1 MSIEGEGWHIRTP
14 EQRQALIEY
23 IEANSNSEIVFK
35 VIRPNRTTRQNNAL
49 HAYLREIAEQMNAR
63 GMDMR
68 QVLKPTV
75 EIAPTMQLIKDY
87 MWRPIQKILTGKE
100 STEQL
105 TTTEVD
111 KVYQEMS
118 KHLAA
123 NLDIQVGFGRSPWQ

>member
-123 NLDIQVGFGRSPWQ
+123 NLDIQVQFGKVQ

>member
-1 MSIEGEGWHIRTP
+1 MSPDGEGWHIRTP

-123 NLDIQVGFGRSPWQ
+123 NLDIQVQFGKVQ

>member
-1 MSIEGEGWHIRTP
+1 MSPDGEGWQIRTP

-123 NLDIQVGFGRSPWQ
+123 NLDIQVQFGKVQ